1 MVTKYTKRALT
12 VPTDKLPALSGL
24 ANEYRGRKR
33 RTNTYLAGIWSSTIL
48 QGLQWERAERNT
60 VLARPLQYIAPS
72 WPWAFVSGPVKYPV
86 LTYFDTFRA
95 TVPLTKLT
103 FHHILP
109 ASLLHPAGE
118 VKNGHL
124 VLETVLI
131 CVSLRQAELQNLT
144 SRTGTGWRSSV
155 YNVDLHLPVPSV
167 HSSKPTYTALNDI
180 VAHANFDFE
189 DEAAALNPAESRTV
203 MLLGRF
209 TEDYGLPVTG
219 LIVEPVPSPLTT
231 FATQVP
237 VSPPQHLDQA
247 DIAEQFSTIPDEEKL
262 ASQALS
268 YLTGPEE
275 DHAYEDFIELFSE
288 LPVYRRVGVM
298 RFSKQEIPYQGRNYK
313 KFEVLDQCVRERM
326 IFV

>member
-1 MVTKYTKRALT
+1 
-12 VPTDKLPALSGL
+12 
-24 ANEYRGRKR
+24 
-33 RTNTYLAGIWSSTIL
+33 
-48 QGLQWERAERNT
+48 
-60 VLARPLQYIAPS
+60 
-72 WPWAFVSGPVKYPV
+72 
-86 LTYFDTFRA
+86 
-95 TVPLTKLT
+95 
-103 FHHILP
+103 
-109 ASLLHPAGE
+109 
-118 VKNGHL
+118 
-124 VLETVLI
+124 
-131 CVSLRQAELQNLT
+131 
-144 SRTGTGWRSSV
+144 
-155 YNVDLHLPVPSV
+155 
-167 HSSKPTYTALNDI
+167 
-180 VAHANFDFE
+180 
-189 DEAAALNPAESRTV
+189 